1 MGRLF
6 GTDGVRGRVN
16 MYPMQPE
23 LVVRL
28 GLAAGQYFRKGDKR
42 HRVVIGKDTRLSG
55 YVFESALTAGF
66 CAAGM
71 DVFLVGPLPTPAIS
85 FLTRSMR
92 ADLGV
97 VISASHNPY
106 MDNGIKFF
114 DKDGFKLPDQ
124 VENEMAEMITNPD
137 FSWDYPA
144 SNQVG
149 RARKIQDSPGRY
161 IVELKHSFPAGMT
174 LDGLRIVLDC
184 ANGASYRVAPLI
196 FEELGAEV
204 FSLGVDPDGLNINK
218 GCGSLHPEL
227 VAAKVREHRAD
238 IGLALDGDADRLIVV
253 NERGKVLDGDQI
265 MAVCAGD
272 MLDRGTL
279 PSKTLVA
286 TVMSNMALEVF
297 MNERGGQLVRTKV
310 GDRYVVEEMR
320 RGGYV
325 LGGEQSGHMVFME
338 HSTTG
343 DGILAALQLLRVMV
357 GRQRPISEI
366 AGLLEP
372 YPQKLANVWVKKK
385 VPFEE
390 VPDIQDAVHH
400 AEEKLG
406 KTGRVLLRYSG
417 TEALAR
423 IMVEAQDQNLVDELC
438 AELVQAVEHG
448 LS

>member
-297 MNERGGQLVRTKV
+297 MNERGGQLV
-310 GDRYVVEEMR
+310 
-320 RGGYV
+320 
-325 LGGEQSGHMVFME
+325 Q
-338 HSTTG
+338 TTVQIG
-343 DGILAALQLLRVMV
+343 RASCRERV
-357 GRQRPISEI
+357 
-366 AGLLEP
+366 
-372 YPQKLANVWVKKK
+372 
-385 VPFEE
+385 
-390 VPDIQDAVHH
+390 
-400 AEEKLG
+400 
-406 KTGRVLLRYSG
+406 
-417 TEALAR
+417 
-423 IMVEAQDQNLVDELC
+423 
-438 AELVQAVEHG
+438 
-448 LS
+448 